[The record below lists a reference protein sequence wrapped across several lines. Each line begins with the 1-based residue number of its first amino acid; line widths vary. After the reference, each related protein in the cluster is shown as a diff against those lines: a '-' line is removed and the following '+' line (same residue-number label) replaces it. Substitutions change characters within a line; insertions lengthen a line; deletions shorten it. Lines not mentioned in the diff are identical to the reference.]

1 MPSLQ
6 DADENL
12 AIDTNLL
19 CQIEAESWVNGTR
32 GILVESRA
40 LPLMKLQQ
48 DSSLLPSSVGGRGG
62 GYGDEDQVELELGC
76 LGEDEGGEKV
86 YSMPWR
92 KLQV

>member
-1 MPSLQ
+1 MQ

-40 LPLMKLQQ
+40 SPLVKLQQ
-48 DSSLLPSSVGGRGG
+48 NSSLLPSSVGGRGSDN
-62 GYGDEDQVELELGC
+62 GDEDQVDLELGC
-76 LGEDEGGEKV
+76 LSEEEGGEKV